1 MLHQDQFICR
11 AGAPFRPTVSL
22 LRLSMADGD
31 APGNPSGAV
40 GGVRFSRNARRR
52 SEAKRIS
59 DRITSRSTIRL
70 GWPLGNTPTLNLY
83 SRIRMRPSIPCAG
96 PPLCAQEQRG
106 STWIHSLCLTPRPFG
121 RRAGGHRRHPLRPA
135 RLAASRGRRHRWQGD
150 QIWRAAVGWP
160 VFEGGDVMLIAA
172 NLVAKLTVYPI
183 VEGRTAVTRPTNLIY
198 AGEKYIGIS

>member
-96 PPLCAQEQRG
+96 HPLCAQELKRFDMDTQPLSNPAAIRASCWWAPTASITSCEACCVQRTAAPVARRPDLACCG
-106 STWIHSLCLTPRPFG
+106 GLAGLRGWRCHAHRCQPRSQADRLPD
-121 RRAGGHRRHPLRPA
+121 RRRQDSRHPT
-135 RLAASRGRRHRWQGD
+135 D
-150 QIWRAAVGWP
+150 
-160 VFEGGDVMLIAA
+160 
-172 NLVAKLTVYPI
+172 
-183 VEGRTAVTRPTNLIY
+183 
-198 AGEKYIGIS
+198 